1 MLFFQPGYT
10 VGYLEQEPILDD
22 TKTVLEIVQEGAAE
36 TMAVLAEY
44 NSINDLFGLE
54 ENYSDPDKMDK
65 LMDRQA
71 ALQDKIDALGAWE
84 IDTKLE
90 IAMDAL
96 RTPDGDTPIKKPQE
110 GERRRVALCRLLLQ
124 QPDVLL
130 LMSLPTT
137 WMQKSVLWLEQHLA
151 QYSGTVIA
159 VTHDRYL

>member
-1 MLFFQPGYT
+1 
-10 VGYLEQEPILDD
+10 
-22 TKTVLEIVQEGAAE
+22 
-36 TMAVLAEY
+36 MAVLAEY

-65 LMDRQA
+65 LMDQA

-96 RTPDGDTPIKKPQE
+96 RTPDGDTPIKKPF
-110 GERRRVALCRLLLQ
+110 RRGRVALCRLLLQ

-130 LMSLPTT
+130 L
-137 WMQKSVLWLEQHLA
+137 
-151 QYSGTVIA
+151 
-159 VTHDRYL
+159 

>member
-1 MLFFQPGYT
+1 
-10 VGYLEQEPILDD
+10 
-22 TKTVLEIVQEGAAE
+22 
-36 TMAVLAEY
+36 MAVLAEY

-71 ALQDKIDALGAWE
+71 VLQDKIDALGAWE

-96 RTPDGDTPIKKPQE
+96 RTPDGDTPIKTF
-110 GERRRVALCRLLLQ
+110 RRGRVALCRLLLQ

-137 WMQKSVLWLEQHLA
+137 WMQRV
-151 QYSGTVIA
+151 YYG
-159 VTHDRYL
+159 